1 MHLTTVASSM
11 GPKITTTVA
20 AAATNT
26 TRYVTSNRAN
36 LSGNMS
42 LLYSSN
48 FNYPEGNLRKN
59 QEIFM
64 DSSHHYHHRQHHHQQ
79 QQLLLLQQQQQNNQQ
94 QQQQQNNSGLMRY
107 HSAPSSFFENLV
119 NGSSSGTGDQED
131 YRYFRSSSPEIDTL
145 LAKYGDSGS
154 SDHDHMQEEFGEK
167 SIMKQEEV
175 VETNGSSQMMYQTLQ
190 VQGPG
195 NNNNNNNNT
204 NNTMDI
210 SFGVAANSMVLEKYS
225 LQAKMATGNGSNLI
239 RQNSSPAG
247 LFSNLGVDNGFAVM
261 RAGNNSNTNGAAGPS
276 TSSSSRLHNHINFSS
291 GQPSRLMPHQIA
303 EIGNQNTGTRSPE
316 KGLVGSNRQYNMSNN
331 FNSDSWDDIPFNGL
345 KGAREN
351 DGNNMCFDLNSMD
364 ISQNGRSS
372 GGSRSNGLTHHLSLP
387 KTSSEIAA
395 VEKFLH
401 FQSSIPCKI
410 RAKRGCATHPRS
422 IAERVRRTRISERM
436 RKLQDLFPNM
446 DKQTNTADMLDLAVE
461 YIKDL
466 QKQVKTLTDKKAKC
480 ICFK

>member
-1 MHLTTVASSM
+1 MVFRILS
-11 GPKITTTVA
+11 
-20 AAATNT
+20 
-26 TRYVTSNRAN
+26 
-36 LSGNMS
+36 SGNMS

-59 QEIFM
+59 Q
-64 DSSHHYHHRQHHHQQ
+64 
-79 QQLLLLQQQQQNNQQ
+79 
-94 QQQQQNNSGLMRY
+94 NNSGLMRY
-107 HSAPSSFFENLV
+107 RSAPSSFFENLV

-195 NNNNNNNNT
+195 NNT

-261 RAGNNSNTNGAAGPS
+261 RAGNNSTTNGAAGPS
-276 TSSSSRLHNHINFSS
+276 TSSSRLHNHINFSS

-316 KGLVGSNRQYNMSNN
+316 KGLGGSNRQYNMSNN

-401 FQSSIPCKI
+401 FQGSIPCKI

-480 ICFK
+480 IC